1 MVVGVGGQLFLVAL
15 QAEYYQ
21 WETGTEEPAVGRIE
35 AVHWYHGG
43 GKSVGKVDTADGGTV
58 VVGHEGEGVGAY

>member
-1 MVVGVGGQLFLVAL
+1 MVVVLERKLLHDLMVVGVGGQLFLVAL

-35 AVHWYHGG
+35 AVH
-43 GKSVGKVDTADGGTV
+43 
-58 VVGHEGEGVGAY
+58 